1 VRILGGDHCEADL
14 LVWYRYKSQA
24 TFDRHFAAPEY
35 AEFQATL
42 KEENVIDFKDPMDA
56 EIRVVKHVTGFM

>member
-1 VRILGGDHCEADL
+1 MLTWMYG
-14 LVWYRYKSQA
+14 RYDSQE
-24 TFDRHFAAPEY
+24 TFDRHFAAREY

-42 KEENVIDFKDPMDA
+42 KEEGIIDFKDPIDA